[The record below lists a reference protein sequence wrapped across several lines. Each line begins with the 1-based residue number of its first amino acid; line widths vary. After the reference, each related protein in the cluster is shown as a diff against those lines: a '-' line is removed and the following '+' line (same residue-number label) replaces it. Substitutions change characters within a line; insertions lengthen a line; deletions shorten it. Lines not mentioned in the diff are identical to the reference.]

1 MPQVSFPRQWL
12 RWNTAAWLAGFVL
25 YTPIAHGITGGHGR
39 DLAPAQLVAHCIA
52 LAVVAVIVATAQRRV
67 LTQYVPVSWTRVVA
81 AAVAF
86 TIAFQIGY
94 YQTFVEGPDTD
105 ILLGFLVL
113 GSVVWLGN
121 VSTKGHRVAAAVAL
135 LSFPIASVIGELG
148 LIVAFTLLGVTPAIQ
163 TSEIQHSVF
172 WITVGGVTGI
182 LGGWLSGLALARMLP
197 PPRSQSAAQH
207 ELAADAASPRG

>member
-1 MPQVSFPRQWL
+1 MAPVE
-12 RWNTAAWLAGFVL
+12 
-25 YTPIAHGITGGHGR
+25 HGGMVGRICSVYPHRARVTGGHGR
-39 DLAPAQLVAHCIA
+39 DLTPAQLVAHCIA

-67 LTQYVPVSWTRVVA
+67 LTQYVPVNWTRVVA

-121 VSTKGHRVAAAVAL
+121 VSTKGHRVAAPSRCSAFRSPAL
-135 LSFPIASVIGELG
+135 SESLPFCRVYG
-148 LIVAFTLLGVTPAIQ
+148 LHATQLRRAP
-163 TSEIQHSVF
+163 E
-172 WITVGGVTGI
+172 
-182 LGGWLSGLALARMLP
+182 AR
-197 PPRSQSAAQH
+197 R
-207 ELAADAASPRG
+207 